1 MLVNKNNI
9 FKNECSSKYLF
20 NYLKYICEN
29 VSGLRR
35 GFMIIHTTEERLF
48 AKFGRVI
55 KGYDTKELQEALKNT
70 RVPQEG
76 TIYEASDE
84 DLEKLDI
91 AKLFSSNIYG
101 GMPIQ
106 LGYCNG
112 YNTRL
117 NCLEYHRDS
126 EINFANEDF
135 ILLLGDREDIINGV
149 IDSVNVQAFLIK
161 KNTLV
166 EIYAS
171 TLHYAPCQTN
181 LEKPFQVL
189 VVLPK
194 GTNGPKPVIEVHDK
208 EDEYLFACNKWLLAH
223 EESSEAKKG
232 AVIGISNQNIDIK
245 KAIQ

>member
-91 AKLFSSNIYG
+91 AKLFSSNTSD
-101 GMPIQ
+101 P
-106 LGYCNG
+106 
-112 YNTRL
+112 
-117 NCLEYHRDS
+117 
-126 EINFANEDF
+126 
-135 ILLLGDREDIINGV
+135 
-149 IDSVNVQAFLIK
+149 
-161 KNTLV
+161 
-166 EIYAS
+166 
-171 TLHYAPCQTN
+171 
-181 LEKPFQVL
+181 
-189 VVLPK
+189 
-194 GTNGPKPVIEVHDK
+194 
-208 EDEYLFACNKWLLAH
+208 
-223 EESSEAKKG
+223 
-232 AVIGISNQNIDIK
+232 
-245 KAIQ
+245 